1 MANENN
7 SQRYIYDPTEVNL
20 FQLLE
25 DRRLEAQ
32 RQTEMLHKRIGDLRD
47 ELYDE
52 VASSHKEIMRE
63 IREMKEES
71 NKHHKQMEER
81 LSSLERWKWLV
92 IGGAGSIGFVL
103 ALGMDIVKTLSGS

>member
-7 SQRYIYDPTEVNL
+7 QRYIYDPTEVNL

-25 DRRLEAQ
+25 DRRIEAQ

-71 NKHHKQMEER
+71 KQHHQQMEER
-81 LSSLERWKWLV
+81 LSSLERWKWVV
-92 IGGAGSIGFVL
+92 IGGAGSIGFII
-103 ALGMDIVKTLSGS
+103 ALGMDFAKMLTGNG